1 MRSPHRLVLALVG
14 AAACQATP
22 TDREPF
28 PAPDLEMLV
37 QEAALSRAPQE
48 VRLVDAANQPN
59 LTFAAEPATAELLA
73 AALQTNEQLRQLCL
87 DNIAN
92 VNTAGFKKRTAAFGS
107 RSIEADGQTFTVPVL
122 LGGRPVFTTG
132 TLEST
137 DRCLDLA
144 IDGDGLFAVTLPDG
158 HTGYS
163 RDGGLQINKDGK
175 LVTGQGYVLVPGIT
189 LPSDLLELSIDAEG
203 HVSGRTAGNP
213 DVSTQFG
220 QLTLTRFLAPD
231 LLQDDGHGVWL
242 ASGASGPARVGYPGT
257 DGLGTLK
264 QGFVERSNVTVTNE
278 LVNLSVLERNR
289 QSLLLVAR
297 HFGFVLEQEAP

>member
-1 MRSPHRLVLALVG
+1 MRSPHWLVLALVG

-28 PAPDLEMLV
+28 PAPDLDRLIR
-37 QEAALSRAPQE
+37 EAALSRAPQE
-48 VRLVDAANQPN
+48 VRIVDASNHPN
-59 LTFAAEPATAELLA
+59 LTLAAEPATAELLA

-92 VNTAGFKKRTAAFGS
+92 VHTAGFKKRTAAFGS
-107 RSIEADGQTFTVPVL
+107 RSIEANGQTLTVPVL
-122 LGGRPVFTTG
+122 LGGRPMFTAG

-137 DRCLDLA
+137 DRSLDLA

-158 HTGYS
+158 RSGYT
-163 RDGGLQINKDGK
+163 RDGSLQLDAQGK
-175 LVTGQGYVLVPGIT
+175 LVTGQGYVLVPEIT
-189 LPSDLLELSIDAEG
+189 LPSDLLELSLDAEG
-203 HVSGRTAGNP
+203 HVTGRTAGNP
-213 DVSTQFG
+213 DVSTRFG
-220 QLTLTRFLAPD
+220 QLTLTRFLVPD

-242 ASGASGPARVGYPGT
+242 ASEASGLARVGYPGT

-264 QGFVERSNVTVTNE
+264 QGFVERSNVQVTNE
-278 LVNLSVLERNR
+278 LVNLSVLERSR

-297 HFGFVLEQEAP
+297 HLGFVLEQETP